1 MKYKIFAALKED
13 INSGWVWVGDKTI
26 SERTIVLLVN
36 KNNNKKIYCE
46 ALFIDENFL
55 REYNN
60 PPRAFI
66 KNPSCSIVINS
77 WYRKE
82 LGNIEPQS
90 EYELE
95 IKKVDNKY
103 GKLRASLKHPQVAI
117 RTAIKLA
124 LWSVAL
130 AIIGIIIGVLL

>member
-1 MKYKIFAALKED
+1 MKYKIFTALKED
-13 INSGWVWVGDKTI
+13 INSGWVWVGDESI
-26 SERTIVLLVN
+26 SERAVVLLIN
-36 KNNNKKIYCE
+36 KKNNKKIYCE
-46 ALFIDENFL
+46 ALSIDENFL
-55 REYNN
+55 IEYNN
-60 PPRAFI
+60 PPRTFI

-82 LGNIEPQS
+82 LGNIEPQQ

-95 IKKVDNKY
+95 IRKVDNKY

-117 RTAIKLA
+117 RMAIKLA

-130 AIIGIIIGVLL
+130 AIFGIFLGLLL